1 MPRPRTTPR
10 KKAVQARS
18 QETVEIILAATARV
32 LVKEGYDRASTNRIA
47 LAAGVSV
54 GSLYQYFPSKEAL
67 VAALVE
73 RHMNEMRAVVA
84 EAFVRLAGATLE
96 DAAREMVE
104 IMVKAHAVDPRL
116 HKVLVEQVPRVGRL
130 EHIHAI
136 EDDVL
141 AMTRAYLEARKD
153 ELHLADPD
161 VTAFIVV
168 HTIEALT
175 HRAVLMRPELLD
187 RPVFVD
193 EVTRLVV
200 GYLRG
205 QGSLVGAGMLP
216 PARR

>member
-1 MPRPRTTPR
+1 MARARTTPR

-18 QETVEIILAATARV
+18 QATVEVILAATARI
-32 LVKEGYDRASTNRIA
+32 LKKDGYDRASTNRIA

-67 VAALVE
+67 VAALIE
-73 RHMNEMRAVVA
+73 KHMNEMRAVVH
-84 EAFVRLAGATLE
+84 EAFARLAGATLE

-104 IMVKAHAVDPRL
+104 LMVKAHAVDPRL

-130 EHIHAI
+130 EHVHAI

-141 AMTRAYLEARKD
+141 TITRAYLEARKE
-153 ELHLADPD
+153 ELGIENTEVA
-161 VTAFIVV
+161 AFIVV
-168 HTIEALT
+168 HAIEALT

-187 RPVFVD
+187 EPAFID
-193 EVTRLVV
+193 DVTRLVV

-205 QGSLVGAGMLP
+205 
-216 PARR
+216 AR